1 LSENTPPNRGG
12 YEGGNILERIYV
24 DNSATTPVSEKALSA
39 MLPYFREN
47 FGNPSAIYSYGQEA
61 KKALEDSR
69 RIVAAGIGALVNEIF
84 FTSGGTES
92 DNWAIHSVCEL
103 KKSKGKHI
111 ISTAIEHNAVLRTLE
126 TLQKQGYD
134 VTLLQPDTYGQI
146 SPERLKNAI
155 RPDTILI
162 SIMTANNVVGT
173 ILPIKKLC
181 AAAHERGILFHTDAV
196 QAVAHIPINVR
207 DLGVDLLSMSAH
219 KFHGPKGIGA
229 MYSKLSLNLPPYIT
243 GGGQEKGRRSGT
255 ENVAGIVGMAAAI
268 EEGTKNAGENI
279 AAITVLRKKLVDG
292 ILKIPGAYLTGDPEN
307 RLPGLASFVFSGINE
322 GVYIINKL
330 NEAGICASSGSA
342 CSASSKEG
350 PHVLTALGYDE
361 KTARSA
367 LRISLSAFNTE
378 REIDV
383 ILNTLP
389 GIIEALRRR

>member
-1 LSENTPPNRGG
+1 
-12 YEGGNILERIYV
+12 LERIYV

-126 TLQKQGYD
+126 KLQKQGYD
-134 VTLLQPDTYGQI
+134 VTLLRPDTYGQI
-146 SPERLKNAI
+146 SPEQLRNAV

-181 AAAHERGILFHTDAV
+181 VAAHERGILFHTDAI
-196 QAVAHIPINVR
+196 QAVAHIPIHVR

-219 KFHGPKGIGA
+219 KFHGPKGVGA
-229 MYSKLSLNLPPYIT
+229 LYSKLSLNIPPYIT
-243 GGGQEKGRRSGT
+243 GGGQEKGHRSGT

-268 EEGTKNAGENI
+268 EEGTKNTGENI
-279 AAITVLRKKLVDG
+279 AAITVLRKKLIDG
-292 ILKIPGAYLTGDPEN
+292 ILKIPGARLTGDPEN
-307 RLPGLASFVFSGINE
+307 RLPGFASFVFNDINE
-322 GVYIINKL
+322 SVYIINKL

-361 KTARSA
+361 NTARSA
-367 LRISLSAFNTE
+367 LRISLSVFNTE

-389 GIIEALRRR
+389 GIIEELRRR

>member
-1 LSENTPPNRGG
+1 MK
-12 YEGGNILERIYV
+12 GGNILKRIYV

-61 KKALEDSR
+61 KKALENSR
-69 RIVAAGIGALVNEIF
+69 RIVAAGIGALINEIF

-126 TLQKQGYD
+126 KLQKQGYT
-134 VTLLQPDTYGQI
+134 VTLLRPDTYGQI
-146 SPERLKNAI
+146 SPDQIRNAI
-155 RPDTILI
+155 RPDTILV

-181 AAAHERGILFHTDAV
+181 AAAHEQGIPFHTDAV

-229 MYSKLSLNLPPYIT
+229 MYSKLSLNIPPYIT
-243 GGGQEKGRRSGT
+243 GGGQEKGQRSGT
-255 ENVAGIVGMAAAI
+255 ENVAGIAGMAAAI
-268 EEGTKNAGENI
+268 EEGTKNIEENS
-279 AAITVLRKKLVDG
+279 AAIKVLRKKLIDG
-292 ILKIPGAYLTGDPEN
+292 ILKIPGAGLTGDPEN
-307 RLPGLASFVFSGINE
+307 RLPGLASFVFNGINE
-322 GVYIINKL
+322 SVYIINKL

-367 LRISLSAFNTE
+367 LRISLSVFNTE
-378 REIDV
+378 SEIDV

-389 GIIEALRRR
+389 GIIEELRLR